1 MAAKTPM
8 DLGAKAN
15 GGSASYRPRAARF
28 SIQLPLHYRR
38 LGASDWREGWTEN
51 ISYSGV
57 LFRSGE
63 SLGVNSPVELN
74 LLLPG
79 QGRGRN
85 AARVRCRGQVVRLL
99 ASPTQDARP
108 ALAARIL
115 DYNIQ
120 PHESDKKES

>member
-1 MAAKTPM
+1 MGAKTAM
-8 DLGAKAN
+8 GLGAKPN
-15 GGSASYRPRAARF
+15 GGSGSYRPRAARF
-28 SIQLPLHYRR
+28 AIQLPLHYRR
-38 LGASDWREGWTEN
+38 LGADEWREGWTEN

-57 LFRSGE
+57 LFRTGE
-63 SLGVNSPVELN
+63 SLGVNSPVEMN
-74 LLLPG
+74 LQLPG

-85 AARVRCRGQVVRLL
+85 AARVRCRGQIVRLL
-99 ASPTQDARP
+99 ASRTADARP